1 MELKEFVSET
11 LRQIADGVLTVKDY
25 YKENGGIVNPKKYKV
40 VSEGIKYGKEFHNV
54 GEQIDMICD
63 VEFEVSLTEGSKEG
77 STGGLGVMLGY
88 INVGGKI
95 NSDEERKSLTKV
107 KFNIPVILP

>member
-1 MELKEFVSET
+1 MELKEFISET

-77 STGGLGVMLGY
+77 STGGLGVMLGQ
-88 INVGGKI
+88 
-95 NSDEERKSLTKV
+95 
-107 KFNIPVILP
+107 